1 MLLILERGQLGE
13 PFPGFVF
20 GASLN
25 ESTRTRLTSHWTTF
39 GFLGKRHE
47 IRLMVQKSCY
57 PVEVSSFSHYL
68 QGFPHPR
75 WWSPDFWTITSIIL
89 FEPSIHP
96 IFPPY
101 FHFPTW
107 RMNKSTPQKKEF
119 LVSLRHRP
127 GDGGVSSKN
136 FTAENSPGKYPFF
149 VWKVEPPNKRPARES
164 WSKCPPFNLL

>member
-13 PFPGFVF
+13 PFPRFVF

-107 RMNKSTPQKKEF
+107 RMNKSTPKKKEF
-119 LVSLRHRP
+119 LVSLRHQP
-127 GDGGVSSKN
+127 GETEA
-136 FTAENSPGKYPFF
+136 FRRRNSQQKMHLFSEKWNPAK
-149 VWKVEPPNKRPARES
+149 KPARECFERT
-164 WSKCPPFNLL
+164 WSKCVPFHFLA